1 MNISQVIIRPVLTE
15 KSVRGASSSNKYT
28 FVVNQAATKVDV
40 KQALKGLY
48 NVDVVKVNIL
58 KGFPKFKW
66 GRGRKP
72 MQKRG
77 VTRKAIVTLKAGD
90 KLDLSKLKTSS
101 TSKTSKPKK
110 AAKTTK

>member
-1 MNISQVIIRPVLTE
+1 MNISQVIVRPVLTE
-15 KSVRGASSSNKYT
+15 KSVRGASDSNKYT

-40 KQALKGLY
+40 KSALKGLY
-48 NVDVVKVNIL
+48 DVDAIKVNIL

-66 GRGRKP
+66 GKGREP
-72 MQKRG
+72 IQKRG
-77 VTRKAIVTLKAGD
+77 VVRKAIVTLKAGD

-101 TSKTSKPKK
+101 AKTSKPKK